1 MKAGFGIVF
10 PKMRM
15 PNEQEIDRLRPC
27 VRHAGTACSRRGS
40 FGPAERSLDGAQYR
54 TRKGGVM
61 RIRLDE
67 VHYEIAHRYEVNTG
81 PMCIF
86 PSGFSFDESISAY
99 YENVHGYRLMV
110 TRTMDGKMS
119 FTSDFPRGT
128 SEAYTSLGE
137 AKDSESYKGCGARAA
152 HEQVSARGSSAFV
165 NPSKAKR
172 QRDVAEVFATIEHAL
187 QDNTLTEKIEGESK
201 ND

>member
-1 MKAGFGIVF
+1 
-10 PKMRM
+10 
-15 PNEQEIDRLRPC
+15 
-27 VRHAGTACSRRGS
+27 
-40 FGPAERSLDGAQYR
+40 
-54 TRKGGVM
+54 M

-81 PMCIF
+81 SCCLF

-99 YENVHGYRLMV
+99 YENDIHGYRLMV
-110 TRTMDGKMS
+110 ARTMDGKMS
-119 FTSDFPRGT
+119 FTSDFPRDTG
-128 SEAYTSLGE
+128 EAYTSLEE
-137 AKDSESYKGCGARAA
+137 AKGSESYKGFVALVRRMNKYRHEALAA
-152 HEQVSARGSSAFV
+152 FA

-172 QRDVAEVFATIEHAL
+172 KRDIAGVFATIEHTL

>member
-1 MKAGFGIVF
+1 
-10 PKMRM
+10 
-15 PNEQEIDRLRPC
+15 
-27 VRHAGTACSRRGS
+27 
-40 FGPAERSLDGAQYR
+40 
-54 TRKGGVM
+54 M

-81 PMCIF
+81 SCCLS

-99 YENVHGYRLMV
+99 YENDIHGYRLMV

-119 FTSDFPRGT
+119 FTSDFPRETG
-128 SEAYTSLGE
+128 EAYTSLEE
-137 AKDSESYKGCGARAA
+137 AKGSESYKGFVALVRRMNKYRREAHAA
-152 HEQVSARGSSAFV
+152 FG

-172 QRDVAEVFATIEHAL
+172 KRDIAEVFATIEHAL

>member
-1 MKAGFGIVF
+1 
-10 PKMRM
+10 
-15 PNEQEIDRLRPC
+15 
-27 VRHAGTACSRRGS
+27 
-40 FGPAERSLDGAQYR
+40 
-54 TRKGGVM
+54 M

-86 PSGFSFDESISAY
+86 PSGLSFDESISAY
-99 YENVHGYRLMV
+99 YENIHGYRLMV

-119 FTSDFPRGT
+119 FTSDFSRGT
-128 SEAYTSLGE
+128 GEAYTSLEE
-137 AKDSESYKGCGARAA
+137 AKDSESYKGFVALVRRMNKYRREALAA
-152 HEQVSARGSSAFV
+152 FA

-172 QRDVAEVFATIEHAL
+172 KRDIAEVFATIDHAL
-187 QDNTLTEKIEGESK
+187 QDNTLTEKIEGESR